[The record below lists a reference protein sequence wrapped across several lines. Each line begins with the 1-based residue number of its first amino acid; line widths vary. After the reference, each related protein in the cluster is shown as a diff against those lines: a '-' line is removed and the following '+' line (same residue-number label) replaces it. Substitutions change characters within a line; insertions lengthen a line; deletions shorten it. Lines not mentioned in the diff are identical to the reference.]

1 MSEIVFIDSNQY
13 LNLYRLVA
21 GAKLLDAMEEQKA
34 HIFVSMQIV
43 DEVVRN
49 KLRCAENFL
58 SDKIKDVETIKAPV
72 PDHLLGISDEKL
84 AEFRGI
90 LRQAEQTRSELT
102 KLVADA
108 LSRISRSED
117 DVSKRLGA
125 LFDKAV
131 SPTAEEMQ
139 RARERKE
146 KGNPPGKRADP
157 LGDQITWEQ
166 LLSHCKESK
175 CSRLWIIS
183 SDEDYCI
190 KHGKH
195 LLLNS
200 LLRRDLIEACGTEL
214 EINCFGDLLEGI
226 EHFGRHA
233 GVKAEKLPTEEEAAV
248 IRKEIEALPPR
259 GWFPNSPV
267 PFMNYAHALRPFL
280 YMDTDYSNW
289 PPPDGGMPMRR
300 TMSPALADFLSHQ
313 TPTPTDSDHPANN
326 VSAEDPPKSEE

>member
-1 MSEIVFIDSNQY
+1 LAASSCLWRLMSEIVFIDSNQH

-21 GAKLLDAMEEQKA
+21 GAKLLDALEEQKA
-34 HIFVSMQIV
+34 NIFVSTQIV

-49 KLRCAENFL
+49 KLTCAETFL
-58 SDKIKDVETIKAPV
+58 SDKIKDVEAIKAPV

-84 AEFRGI
+84 AEFRDI

-108 LSRISRSED
+108 LTRISRSED
-117 DVSKRLGA
+117 DVSRRLRA

-131 SPTAEEMQ
+131 SPTADEMQ

-166 LLSHCKESK
+166 LLSHCKENN
-175 CSRLWIIS
+175 CTRLWMITN
-183 SDEDYCI
+183 DTDYCI
-190 KHGKH
+190 NHRGEF
-195 LLLNS
+195 LINA
-200 LLRRDLIEACGTEL
+200 LLRRDLMEACATRL
-214 EINCFGDLLEGI
+214 EIHCFGDLLEGI
-226 EHFGRHA
+226 RHFGKCA

-248 IRKEIEALPPR
+248 IKKEIEALPP
-259 GWFPNSPV
+259 
-267 PFMNYAHALRPFL
+267 MNYAHALRPFL

-300 TMSPALADFLSHQ
+300 AMSSVLANFLSRQ
-313 TPTPTDSDHPANN
+313 TPTSPDSDHSANN
-326 VSAEDPPKSEE
+326 VSAENPPKSEE